1 MSKDAIYRQEAIESI
16 CKISCGRGY
25 CEMPCDDVKAIEQL
39 SSAEPEKV
47 CIANITLSEE
57 QIREAVEKVKSE
69 IIQVLPSAQPEIIRC
84 KDCKYCD
91 RGIDEDGN
99 PFLKCLG
106 WVYGGTQEEDFCSH
120 AERRTDE
127 PDR

>member
-1 MSKDAIYRQEAIESI
+1 M
-16 CKISCGRGY
+16 
-25 CEMPCDDVKAIEQL
+25 
-39 SSAEPEKV
+39 
-47 CIANITLSEE
+47 ANIT
-57 QIREAVEKVKSE
+57 VP
-69 IIQVLPSAQPEIIRC
+69 IQVNVPDDWVDQIIDRLRNDPDADWVEVTRC
-84 KDCKYCD
+84 KDCKYGD

-127 PDR
+127 PD

>member
-1 MSKDAIYRQEAIESI
+1 MRAIDADHLRRWILSRVFKTHLTVA
-16 CKISCGRGY
+16 
-25 CEMPCDDVKAIEQL
+25 DVIDQIDSEDTI
-39 SSAEPEKV
+39 EPEIV
-47 CIANITLSEE
+47 
-57 QIREAVEKVKSE
+57 
-69 IIQVLPSAQPEIIRC
+69 RC

-120 AERRTDE
+120 AERRTD
-127 PDR
+127 DGD